1 MNLSSGVFVNGAT
14 KNWSDPASF
23 LINRRVEYALKDASV
38 RGVRRDPRRIYS
50 RGALIDQGQRGN
62 GWVEEVRGNEG
73 RVSACK
79 DNETSHSRVSSAV
92 ELS

>member
-1 MNLSSGVFVNGAT
+1 MNRGIEF
-14 KNWSDPASF
+14 
-23 LINRRVEYALKDASV
+23 ALKDASV

-79 DNETSHSRVSSAV
+79 DNETSHNRVSSAV

>member
-1 MNLSSGVFVNGAT
+1 MVSSLTALQKDWLGLAT
-14 KNWSDPASF
+14 F
-23 LINRRVEYALKDASV
+23 LMGRGIEDALKDASV
-38 RGVRRDPRRIYS
+38 RGVRCDPRWIYS